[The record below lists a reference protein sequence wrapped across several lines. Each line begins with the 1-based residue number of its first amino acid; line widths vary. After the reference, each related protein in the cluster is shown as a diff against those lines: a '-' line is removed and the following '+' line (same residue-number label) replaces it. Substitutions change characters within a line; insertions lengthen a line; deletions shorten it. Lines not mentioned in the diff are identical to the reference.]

1 MWIKNNF
8 ETIEEMMEK
17 RNLTVPKSYSFI
29 RNIKEAANLCKK
41 CIRAGMDIT
50 IVGDYDCDGITS
62 TSILYESIMEYVNL
76 LGTKNVVTYIIPNRY
91 TEGYG
96 LNVSIVDRITSGLMI
111 TVDNG
116 ISAVEQLERAKE
128 KGLFTIVIDHH
139 LVRDDGKIPN
149 VNVLVDPHQDDSVF
163 KDYCGAGL
171 AYRFALELH
180 PQTTKEAE
188 FLSLAAIGTIA
199 DVMPLVG
206 DNRKIVIGGLKNI
219 AERKVLPGLNRLL
232 DVLQIDEYV
241 NEDTIGFKIGPCF
254 NALGR
259 MRGEG
264 GREMVDVITSHP
276 MSPEEDQKLTE
287 KANEVVQTNK
297 DRQELVLKEMA
308 LVNDSLKDINPV
320 IVFEDSTMFTKGTI
334 GIVAGRLTE
343 KYKRPA
349 VVFTTDT
356 KNSNNL
362 SGSGRAPEGVH
373 LKNLLDKAG
382 TIAEKEGIKLFC
394 GYGGHAGA
402 AGLTIPKENLPVF
415 QRIMNT
421 LMKDYKAS
429 AEDFHY
435 DLDCTAPNVPAL
447 YEKIKKYA
455 PYGEGNPAPV
465 VRINNLSGIPKIIG
479 EFRNHFKI
487 QGPAITVLGFEMV
500 EEWNAQE
507 QPTSMDVI
515 GTLGVN
521 RFKDMDYYQIRILD
535 FQKIEETKT
544 DLYSSLEELFSF

>member
-1 MWIKNNF
+1 M
-8 ETIEEMMEK
+8 
-17 RNLTVPKSYSFI
+17 
-29 RNIKEAANLCKK
+29 
-41 CIRAGMDIT
+41 
-50 IVGDYDCDGITS
+50 
-62 TSILYESIMEYVNL
+62 
-76 LGTKNVVTYIIPNRY
+76 
-91 TEGYG
+91 
-96 LNVSIVDRITSGLMI
+96 
-111 TVDNG
+111 
-116 ISAVEQLERAKE
+116 
-128 KGLFTIVIDHH
+128 
-139 LVRDDGKIPN
+139 
-149 VNVLVDPHQDDSVF
+149 
-163 KDYCGAGL
+163 
-171 AYRFALELH
+171 
-180 PQTTKEAE
+180 
-188 FLSLAAIGTIA
+188 
-199 DVMPLVG
+199 
-206 DNRKIVIGGLKNI
+206 
-219 AERKVLPGLNRLL
+219 
-232 DVLQIDEYV
+232 
-241 NEDTIGFKIGPCF
+241 
-254 NALGR
+254 
-259 MRGEG
+259 
-264 GREMVDVITSHP
+264 
-276 MSPEEDQKLTE
+276 
-287 KANEVVQTNK
+287 
-297 DRQELVLKEMA
+297 
-308 LVNDSLKDINPV
+308 
-320 IVFEDSTMFTKGTI
+320 
-334 GIVAGRLTE
+334 
-343 KYKRPA
+343 
-349 VVFTTDT
+349 
-356 KNSNNL
+356 
-362 SGSGRAPEGVH
+362 H

-382 TIAEKEGIKLFC
+382 AIAEKEGIKLFC

-402 AGLTIPKENLPVF
+402 AGLTITKENLPVF